1 MSLIT
6 VVVCTHNRAGL
17 LARTIASLNGAR
29 RPAEGAEIL
38 VVANCCSDDTHKMLE
53 TAAQATS
60 DSLPLQWLTEPAKGK
75 SHALNLALRELRT
88 PLVAFVDDDQRV
100 DPGYLE
106 AICQTAHSAPDA
118 ALFCGQ
124 LLPDWD
130 NSEPAWV
137 HDQGPYRIYP
147 LPVPHFNLGPQ
158 PQWLTAETEL
168 PSGGN
173 IVVRRAW
180 IERIGPFSTELG
192 PVGHDLGGAEDSE
205 WFLRA
210 LRLGAKLLYSPN
222 IVQRHHI
229 EPERLRLQ
237 YLLRMAYQ
245 RTASNVSMQ
254 SAATSGGGV
263 PLWAF
268 RKLVRY
274 AFLAL
279 TSLGSA
285 RRRFFMMRCAAA
297 LGEIEGC
304 RRAVKGQFVAR

>member
-6 VVVCTHNRAGL
+6 VVICTHNRAGL
-17 LARTIASLNGAR
+17 LARTIASLNEAS
-29 RPAEGAEIL
+29 RPVEGAAIL
-38 VVANCCSDDTHKMLE
+38 VVANCCSDATHNILD
-53 TAAQATS
+53 AATQTTG
-60 DSLPLQWLTEPAKGK
+60 DGLPLRWLAEPTKGK
-75 SHALNLALRELRT
+75 SHALNLALREVRT

-100 DPGYLE
+100 DPGYLV
-106 AICQTAHSAPDA
+106 AICQTAQSTPDA
-118 ALFCGQ
+118 ALICGQ

-130 NSEPAWV
+130 GSEPAWA

-147 LPVPHFNLGPQ
+147 LPVPHFDLGPQ
-158 PQWLTAETEL
+158 PQWLTAEAEL

-180 IERIGPFSTELG
+180 IQRIGPFSTELG

-210 LRLGAKLLYSPN
+210 LRLGAKLLYSPT

-229 EPERLRLQ
+229 EPERLRLS
-237 YLLRMAYQ
+237 YLLRMTYR

-254 SAATSGGGV
+254 GTTPSQGGV
-263 PLWAF
+263 PLWAY
-268 RKLVRY
+268 RKLMRY

-279 TSLGSA
+279 TSFGAA

-304 RRAVKGQFVAR
+304 RRAVKGQLGAS